1 MDAVWQ
7 HKGGKMEAYLSEII
21 TAIVSVAVSYGAMK
35 AEIRNLKQKVE
46 KYDADHDL
54 LVELNT
60 KIDMI
65 LKNQRSKK

>member
-1 MDAVWQ
+1 
-7 HKGGKMEAYLSEII
+7 MEQYLSEIV
-21 TAIVSVAVSYGAMK
+21 TALISIGVSYGAMRT
-35 AEIRNLKQKVE
+35 EIHNMKQKIE
-46 KYDADHDL
+46 RYDADHDL

>member
-1 MDAVWQ
+1 
-7 HKGGKMEAYLSEII
+7 MEQYLSEII
-21 TAIVSVAVSYGAMK
+21 TALVSVAVSYGAMK
-35 AEIRNLKQKVE
+35 AEIRNMKQKID

>member
-1 MDAVWQ
+1 
-7 HKGGKMEAYLSEII
+7 MEQYLSEII

>member
-1 MDAVWQ
+1 
-7 HKGGKMEAYLSEII
+7 MEQYLSEII
-21 TAIVSVAVSYGAMK
+21 TAVVSVAVSYGAMK

>member
-1 MDAVWQ
+1 
-7 HKGGKMEAYLSEII
+7 MEQYLSEII

-35 AEIRNLKQKVE
+35 VEIRNLKQKVE

>member
-1 MDAVWQ
+1 
-7 HKGGKMEAYLSEII
+7 MEQYLSEIV
-21 TAIVSVAVSYGAMK
+21 TALVSVAVSYGAMK
-35 AEIRNLKQKVE
+35 AEIRNMKQKIE
-46 KYDADHDL
+46 RYDKDHDL

>member
-1 MDAVWQ
+1 
-7 HKGGKMEAYLSEII
+7 MEQYLSEII
-21 TAIVSVAVSYGAMK
+21 TALVSVAVSYGAMK

>member
-1 MDAVWQ
+1 
-7 HKGGKMEAYLSEII
+7 MEAYLSEIV
-21 TAIVSVAVSYGAMK
+21 TALISIGISYGAMRT
-35 AEIRNLKQKVE
+35 EIHNMKQKIE
-46 KYDADHDL
+46 RYDADHDL

>member
-1 MDAVWQ
+1 
-7 HKGGKMEAYLSEII
+7 MEAYLSEII